1 MAKRIAFAFGVVL
14 LTSSTAFGQSLK
26 WTEGYIF
33 AGANAGVQ
41 LGSARDEATA
51 FTFTLYAEPATVNVA
66 RSVKSGSLFD
76 FTAGSQIR
84 GNFGAAGTFFA
95 RSSDSDGAVTATVPH
110 PVFFDQARTVS
121 STITAMGHSERWI
134 AIQGVYLLRIDEK
147 TDVMF
152 LAGPSLVSVKH
163 MVANAATVT
172 EGATTPS
179 VTVTTSELSKSV
191 WGYVIGADVRRM
203 ISKNVGVGAFA
214 RYAGSTANMNTAVKL
229 TLGGFQ
235 VGAGIRVQFQ

>member
-1 MAKRIAFAFGVVL
+1 MAKRIAFAFSVVL

-51 FTFTLYAEPATVNVA
+51 FTFTLYGEPATVNVA
-66 RSVKSGSLFD
+66 RSVKSGGLFD

-95 RSSDSDGAVTATVPH
+95 RSADSDGAVTATVPH

-163 MVANAATVT
+163 MIANAASVT
-172 EGATTPS
+172 EGATP
-179 VTVTTSELSKSV
+179 TVAMTTSELSKSV
-191 WGYVIGADVRRM
+191 WGYVLAADVRRM
-203 ISKNVGVGAFA
+203 ITKTVGVGAFA
-214 RYAGSTANMNTAVKL
+214 RYAGSSANMSPDLKL
-229 TLGGFQ
+229 TIGGFQ